1 MTKITQ
7 KKLLVFVI
15 FTATSLKFKSVKQNK
30 MKKLILLFTIF
41 SLSLNAQ
48 VVINEYSAA
57 NYDDIDF
64 QTGPGQN
71 YADWIELYNTGATS
85 ADISGYYLSD
95 RINTPLKWQIPPGTT
110 IAAGDH
116 LLFLA
121 DKRDGFSNGNYHTNF
136 KLTQT
141 SGKETLIFSNTTGVI
156 VDSISLNYP
165 NKKHDSRCRMTDGA
179 AIWGISTNPTNGS
192 TNNNSKERYALTPTF
207 NVPAGFYTVGA
218 TLTVTLSTTE
228 PNSSIRYTL
237 DGSEPNSSSLLYNSL
252 TPISLMNTTVIRAK
266 TYSTNANIASSHT
279 ETNTYFINENHGTK
293 VISIAGGTGLASLLG
308 GSFVEPEGSFE
319 LFETDGT
326 FLTEATGEYNKHGN
340 DSWAYSQ
347 RGVDFV
353 ARDQFGKNYALE
365 DEIFDQKNRD
375 KFQRVILKCGA
386 SDNYPF
392 EGQANANYPG
402 EYGGA
407 HIRDAFINELSQ
419 RADLRLDERTTE
431 FAVLYMNGNYWGVY
445 DLREKVDDHDFTDY
459 YYDQD
464 RNNLQYLKTWG
475 ATWSE
480 YGGAQAQTDWDNLV
494 QFINTNNMT
503 VPANY
508 NYVDS
513 VFNTGSLI
521 DYFILNGYTVVAD
534 WLNWNTAW
542 WRGMDP
548 AGDKKKWR
556 YTLWDMDASFNHYTN
571 YTGVPNQGASAD
583 PCDPALLGNVGGQGH
598 VPIWNKLL
606 TNDDFFADY
615 INRYAELAS
624 TAFSCDSLHGL
635 LNEMVAEIQPEM
647 PAHIVRWGGT
657 MAEWE
662 ANVDSIHAFID
673 TRCTN
678 ILTQLV
684 GCEPAISGP
693 YDLTIIV
700 QPPGSGEVQ
709 LSSITPS
716 NYPFTATYFGGV
728 NISLD
733 ADAEDCFEF
742 DHWTIANDTLFPN
755 NTTEN
760 VTFTMSS
767 NDTITV
773 FFNPIFCPS
782 DDTIYIDVQPPGS
795 GTINIDGNNITSF
808 PTTAYVL
815 DSANHTFDATANTG
829 FTFAN
834 WDWNIHTPAP
844 SATSTNTLVYTY
856 TNDTLTV
863 NFTPPAVD
871 TIVYIMQPAGAGTIT
886 VDGTNITTFPNTG
899 IYPDAS
905 NGTLT
910 ATANTGYTFSNWAFN
925 NNMPMPNATTNNI
938 TTTWTSND
946 TVYVNFDPILVDTV
960 VYIIQPAG
968 SGTITI
974 DGTNINVFPNTSTY
988 SGGSNSS
995 LSATANA
1002 GFTFNNWSFNNNT
1015 PMPNTTTSNITT
1027 TWSSN
1032 DTVYVNF
1039 DPIPVDTVVY
1049 IVQPAG
1055 AGDIAVDG
1063 TNIFVFPNTTIYTSG
1078 ANSSLSAT
1086 ANAGYTFGN
1095 WSFNNNTPL
1104 PNAAT
1109 NNITTT
1115 WNSNDTVYVNFDPI
1129 IYDSIT
1135 YLVQPPGAGSI
1146 TVGAT
1151 NINTFPANTSYL
1163 DGSSSNLAAF
1173 ANTGFIFN
1181 NWDFDNNTPFP
1192 NNTSSNISVTW
1203 QSNDTVIINFNVIP
1217 SYDITYLVN
1226 PVGAGSIDIN
1236 GVNASVFPS
1245 TVSYFQ
1251 GTNVTVDAVANTN
1264 YTFDFWQTDFNNIM
1278 PNINAVSGNFNVIA
1292 DDTVVANF
1300 DEYLTDTLWVIT
1312 NPSGVAELQV
1322 GADIITTSPY
1332 MGIYELEEILN
1343 INATPNGSN
1352 VFNQWN
1358 LSTVNL
1364 PDFNA
1369 STYFTF
1375 LRGDT
1380 LFAYFNNVLAIENI
1394 GDDLN
1399 EVKIYPT
1406 IVDNNLTIEI
1416 SAQDA
1421 TNLSIDL
1428 LNVSGQLVQHLYD
1441 AELNAQST
1449 MKEQFTIADIS
1460 QGIYFVK
1467 LNSDKTNVTYKIV
1480 KIK

>member
-1 MTKITQ
+1 
-7 KKLLVFVI
+7 
-15 FTATSLKFKSVKQNK
+15 
-30 MKKLILLFTIF
+30 MKKLILLFTIISF
-41 SLSLNAQ
+41 SLNAQ

-64 QTGPGQN
+64 LVGPGQN
-71 YADWIELYNTGATS
+71 YSDWIELYNAGVTS
-85 ADISGYYLSD
+85 VNISGFNLSD
-95 RINTPLKWQIPPGTT
+95 RISTPLKWQFPAGTT
-110 IAAGDH
+110 IAAGAH
-116 LLFLA
+116 LVILA
-121 DKRDGFSNGNYHTNF
+121 DKQNTFASGYYHTNF

-141 SGKETLIFSNTTGVI
+141 SGNEVIVLSDAAGVI
-156 VDSISLNYP
+156 LDSISLNYP

-179 AIWGISTNPTNGS
+179 AIWGISKNPTNGTS
-192 TNNNSKERYALTPTF
+192 NNNSKERYALTPTF

-218 TLTVTLSTTE
+218 TLTVQLSTTE

-237 DGSEPNSSSLLYNSL
+237 DGSEPNSSSTLYSSI

-266 TYSTNANIASSHT
+266 TYSTNANISSSLI
-279 ETNTYFINENHGTK
+279 ETNTYFVNETHGTK
-293 VISIAGGTGLASLLG
+293 VISIAGGTGLSSLLG

-319 LFETDGT
+319 LFETDGA
-326 FLTEATGEYNKHGN
+326 FLTEATGEFNKHGN
-340 DSWAYSQ
+340 DSWVYAQ

-392 EGQANANYPG
+392 EGTPNTNYPG

-407 HIRDAFINELSQ
+407 HVRDAFINELSQ

-431 FAVLYMNGNYWGVY
+431 FAIVYVNGGYWGVY
-445 DLREKVDDHDFTDY
+445 DVREKVDDHDFTNY

-480 YGGAQAQTDWDNLV
+480 YGGVQAQTDWDALV

-571 YTGVPNQGASAD
+571 YSNVPNQGASAD
-583 PCDPALLGNVGGQGH
+583 PCDPAVLGNLGGQGH

-624 TAFSCDSLHGL
+624 TAFSCDSLHNL
-635 LNEMVAEIQPEM
+635 LDTMIAEIAPEM
-647 PAHIVRWGGT
+647 PAHVIRWGGT
-657 MAEWE
+657 MVEWE
-662 ANVDSIHAFID
+662 NNVDSIHAFID

-684 GCEPAISGP
+684 NCEPAISGP
-693 YDLTIIV
+693 YELTIIV

-716 NYPFTATYFGGV
+716 VYPYIGTYFGGV

-733 ADAEDCFEF
+733 ADANECFEF
-742 DHWTIANDTLFPN
+742 NHWTIENDTLFPN
-755 NTTEN
+755 DTTEN
-760 VTFTMSS
+760 VFFTMSS

-773 FFNPIFCPS
+773 FFNAIPCPS

-795 GTINIDGNNITSF
+795 GTINIDGNNISTF
-808 PTTAYVL
+808 PTTEYVL
-815 DSANHTFDATANTG
+815 DSTNHTFDAIANAG
-829 FTFAN
+829 FTFVN

-856 TNDTLTV
+856 SNDTLTV
-863 NFTPPAVD
+863 NFAPPAVD
-871 TIVYIMQPAGAGTIT
+871 TIVYIVQPVGAGTIT
-886 VDGTNITTFPNTG
+886 IDGTNINTFPNTS
-899 IYPDAS
+899 IYPDAT
-905 NGTLT
+905 NGTLS
-910 ATANTGYTFSNWAFN
+910 ATANTGYTFNNWAFN
-925 NNMPMPNATTNNI
+925 NNTPLPNATTSNI

-960 VYIIQPAG
+960 VYIVQPAG
-968 SGTITI
+968 AGTITV
-974 DGTNINVFPNTSTY
+974 DATNINVFPNTSTY
-988 SGGSNSS
+988 SGGSNST

-1002 GFTFNNWSFNNNT
+1002 GFTFNNWDFTNNIAA
-1015 PMPNTTTSNITT
+1015 PNATTNNITT
-1027 TWSSN
+1027 TWNLN

-1039 DPIPVDTVVY
+1039 DLIQVDTIVY
-1049 IVQPAG
+1049 IVQPAA
-1055 AGDIAVDG
+1055 AGNITVDA
-1063 TNIFVFPNTTIYTSG
+1063 TNIFVFPNTTIYNSG
-1078 ANSSLSAT
+1078 TNSSLSAT

-1095 WSFNNNTPL
+1095 WSFDNNTPL
-1104 PNAAT
+1104 PNTTT

-1115 WNSNDTVYVNFDPI
+1115 WNSNDTVYVNFNPI
-1129 IYDSIT
+1129 VYDSIT
-1135 YLVQPPGAGSI
+1135 YIIQPVGAGYI

-1151 NINTFPANTSYL
+1151 TINTFPANTSYL
-1163 DGSSSNLAAF
+1163 DGSNSTLISF
-1173 ANTGFIFN
+1173 ANAGFTFNYWEFN
-1181 NWDFDNNTPFP
+1181 NHTPFP
-1192 NNTSSNISVTW
+1192 NSTASNIVNTW
-1203 QSNDTVIINFNVIP
+1203 QSNDTVIVHFDVIP
-1217 SYDITYLVN
+1217 SYNITYLVD
-1226 PVGAGSIDIN
+1226 PIGAGTIDIN
-1236 GVNASVFPS
+1236 GINASAFP
-1245 TVSYFQ
+1245 TTISYLQ
-1251 GTNVTVDAVANTN
+1251 GSNITIDPIANIN
-1264 YTFDFWQTDFNNIM
+1264 YAFDFWQADNNNIL
-1278 PNINAVSGNFNVIA
+1278 PNINTISSNFNAIA
-1292 DDTVVANF
+1292 DDTIVANF
-1300 DEYLTDTLWVIT
+1300 DEYYTDTLWVIT
-1312 NPSGVAELQV
+1312 NPAGVGELNV
-1322 GADIITTSPY
+1322 GSDFINTSPY
-1332 MGIYELEEILN
+1332 MGIYELGEILE

-1352 VFNQWN
+1352 IFNQWS
-1358 LSTVNL
+1358 LSNVGL
-1364 PDFNA
+1364 PDYNT
-1369 STYFTF
+1369 STFFTF
-1375 LRGDT
+1375 LGQDT

-1406 IVDNNLTIEI
+1406 IVDNSLTIEI
-1416 SAQDA
+1416 SSHDA
-1421 TNLSIDL
+1421 TNLNIDL
-1428 LNVSGQLVQHLYD
+1428 LNISGQLVQHLYNED
-1441 AELNAQST
+1441 INAQSKI
-1449 MKEQFTIADIS
+1449 KEQFTISDVS